1 MFCFEFFFCQNYF
14 VGTLCICNFK
24 KFDKKT
30 NKFKNCFFFILFYT
44 QKDIHR
50 KFHIK
55 IYGKNEET
63 QILVI
68 SYLIIIDLT
77 LQFGRPKV
85 AEIRYNQTGCPSI
98 KG

>member
-1 MFCFEFFFCQNYF
+1 M
-14 VGTLCICNFK
+14 IK
-24 KFDKKT
+24 KLINLKIV
-30 NKFKNCFFFILFYT
+30 FFFILFYT

-50 KFHIK
+50 KFRIK

-68 SYLIIIDLT
+68 TYLIIIDLT